1 MPFTNDEKN
10 RLRDY
15 SKKMTGGRELPEE
28 ARVMIEQ
35 QQREATEP
43 QGTLMKTIDYLNRP
57 LYASAGF
64 ANAIVQGKGIK
75 EASSAAV
82 KGFVGQERIFYS
94 DVLNSAG
101 IKNKYVRAIGGFSLD
116 VLLDPVTYLTFGVG
130 SGAKLGITTLSKG
143 GRTLL
148 NRTLTRQLPK
158 LTKLNLAKGMSKE
171 IAEKMARETIEE
183 ATLRMALKEPGKY
196 VAKSAVRIL
205 GKEIPVVSDVWQ
217 TSTKMIGKRLGKKIA
232 PITEKVYQK
241 GPLRWAGEAFI
252 GDDFIIKHA
261 KNLTPLQKN
270 LITLYRQQA
279 KSRILLGGEL
289 ATQKALQMAKEVP
302 NLADR
307 KLIANAIEQAAK
319 KKVKLSSLLP
329 KHLVSKADDLERFI
343 FKEITEPEAKKGLI
357 QSFKQGYVPH
367 YYKQKLAGMMS
378 KDIPHPIIARN
389 KSGRVRIF
397 ETMAEAVDAG
407 WQPIEDYAVSVGL
420 RNAYSK
426 RVIAIDDYVQRML
439 STTGTPLN
447 KKSVAWKQMLK
458 TKKVPAGMG
467 IYMPRGG
474 ARFYPLYNSA
484 KTKVNQVG
492 NAEAIKKLFQVEGTG
507 GFFGGEL
514 LKELRLTPVQTAFKL
529 SDDIPVYLLPK
540 DIADMMN
547 AISPF
552 AREKTAHIFAK
563 FSDDVMNVWK
573 TSVTS
578 WWPGFHS
585 RNAMSNVWLSWL
597 GGLQNPKRFVEAAR
611 LQWFDYMT
619 SRGKDVADFTVTLG
633 GKKYKASQLIKMG
646 KETGVLNRGWFG
658 AEMGRSLEKNIMLQT
673 GIRPRLTGKQK
684 GLQLA
689 RDIFIEKPR
698 GAGTA
703 VENNAR
709 FALFLDQ
716 IGKGFDVDSA
726 ARHTKKFLFDYGELT
741 KFEKKYMKR
750 IFPFY
755 TWIRKNIP
763 LEVEQL
769 IKQPGKFAA
778 VGKIKAEIE
787 SVSERPDEEYL
798 PDWMREKEL
807 FIRLPYESPD
817 KPFYVNFDFAFQD
830 LARLNFAG
838 KPLDTLREWYAYLR
852 PDLKAITE
860 IATNYNVFFGR
871 NIVDPDLPEEIR
883 FRELVKEELLNNM
896 RITGYWRRFEKKDI
910 PIINKIIDFS
920 LGLRAYP
927 FDESTSKYYYYQ
939 RKQREQRALQK
950 LKLKKK
956 KK

>member
-1 MPFTNDEKN
+1 MPFTPEEKN
-10 RLRDY
+10 SLRNY
-15 SKKMTGGRELPEE
+15 SKRIMGGRELPEE
-28 ARVMIEQ
+28 VKKTIEQ
-35 QQREATEP
+35 QKREVAEP
-43 QGTLMKTIDYLNRP
+43 KGTLMKTIDYINRP

-64 ANAIVQGKGIK
+64 TNALISGQGLGSAFVAAGKG
-75 EASSAAV
+75 
-82 KGFVGQERIFYS
+82 FTGQERLFYS
-94 DVLNSAG
+94 DILNTAG
-101 IKNKYVRAIGGFSLD
+101 VKNKYVRAIAGFALD
-116 VLLDPVTYLTFGVG
+116 VALDPVTYLTFGVG
-130 SGAKLGITTLSKG
+130 SGAKLGATTLSKG
-143 GRTLL
+143 GKVML
-148 NRTLTRQLPK
+148 NRTLRRQLPK
-158 LTKLNLAKGMSKE
+158 LTKLNIAKGMSRE

-183 ATLRMALKEPGKY
+183 AALRLALKEPGKY

-205 GKEIPVVSDVWQ
+205 GKEIPVVSDAWRGI
-217 TSTKMIGKRLGKKIA
+217 TKKTGPLTERL
-232 PITEKVYQK
+232 YQK

-270 LITLYRQQA
+270 MMTLYRQQA

-289 ATQKALQMAKEVP
+289 AMQKSIQMARQVP
-302 NLADR
+302 NVADR
-307 KLIANAIEQAAK
+307 ELIANAIEQAAK
-319 KKVKLSSLLP
+319 KKVKLSSLVP
-329 KHLVSKADDLERFI
+329 KRLASQANDIERFI
-343 FKEITEPEAKKGLI
+343 FKEITQPEAQKGLL
-357 QSFKQGYVPH
+357 STFKQGYVPH
-367 YYKQKLAGMMS
+367 YYKKKLAGMLS
-378 KDIPHPIIARN
+378 KDIPHPIIARSRN
-389 KSGRVRIF
+389 GRVRIF
-397 ETMAEAVDAG
+397 ETMEEASKAG

-439 STTGTPLN
+439 STTGTPIN
-447 KKSVAWKQMLK
+447 KKSAVWKQMLK
-458 TKKVPAGMG
+458 TKKVPEGMG
-467 IYMPRGG
+467 LYIPRGG
-474 ARFYPLYNSA
+474 ARFYPLYNSG
-484 KTKVNQVG
+484 KTKITQIG
-492 NAEAIKKLFQVEGTG
+492 NAKAIKKLFQTEGTG

-514 LKELRLTPVQTAFKL
+514 LKELRLTPVQTAFKI
-529 SDDIPVYLLPK
+529 SDDIPIYLLPK
-540 DIADMMN
+540 DISDMMN

-552 AREKTAHIFAK
+552 TREKTAHTFAK
-563 FSDDVMNVWK
+563 FSDNVMNIWK

-585 RNAMSNVWLSWL
+585 RNAMSNLWLSWL
-597 GGLQNPKRFVEAAR
+597 GGLQNPKRFVESAR

-646 KETGVLNRGWFG
+646 KETGVLNKGWFG
-658 AEMGRSLEKNIMLQT
+658 AELGRGLEKQITLQT
-673 GIRPRLTGKQK
+673 GVRPRLTGKQK

-689 RDIFIEKPR
+689 RDIFVEKPR

-763 LEVEQL
+763 LEIEQL

-778 VGKIKAEIE
+778 VGKTKAEIE
-787 SVSERPDEEYL
+787 SVSERPEEKYL
-798 PDWMREKEL
+798 PEWMREKEL
-807 FIRLPYESPD
+807 FVRLPYESPD
-817 KPFYVNFDFAFQD
+817 KPLYINFDFAFQD
-830 LARLNFAG
+830 LARLNFVG
-838 KPLDTLREWYAYLR
+838 KPLDTLREWYAFLR
-852 PDLKAITE
+852 PDLKALTE

-871 NIVDPDLPEEIR
+871 NIVDPDLPEEVR

-896 RITGYWRRFEKKDI
+896 RITGYWRRFEKDDI
-910 PIINKIIDFS
+910 PIINKIVDFS

-950 LKLKKK
+950 LQLKKK
-956 KK
+956 K